1 MTDFDEEVL
10 AGDPDEEEVR
20 PIAVKKGN
28 RYTLLIER
36 AFFDHYHDGDR
47 VVRFDRDEFPR
58 IAEQLG
64 MERPDN
70 LGDVVYTFRYRRQL
84 PQSIRSVLSDR
95 ETWIIRGVDDS
106 STTSYEFVAV
116 PIEQTTVQPRLGL
129 AETKVPDSTPGLI
142 AKYALSDEQALL
154 AKLRYNRLVDIY
166 TGVACYS
173 LQNHLRTKVNRV
185 QVETDEVYIG
195 IDKRGIHYVF
205 PVQAKG
211 GKDVLNFVQIEQDV
225 AMCALK
231 FPDLVCRPIAAQ
243 FMGPDLIALFLFEP
257 TAEGVALVSEKHY
270 RLVVPAEVTAED
282 LNRYQ
287 ARLEGDVE

>member
-1 MTDFDEEVL
+1 MTDFDEEVPVE
-10 AGDPDEEEVR
+10 DPDEEDLPV
-20 PIAVKKGN
+20 PTTTKGN
-28 RYTLLIER
+28 RYALLIER

-47 VVRFDRDEFPR
+47 VVRFDRDELPK

-64 MERPDN
+64 VARPDN
-70 LGDVVYTFRYRRQL
+70 LGDIVYTFRYRRKL
-84 PQSIRSVLSDR
+84 PQSIRSVLSES
-95 ETWIIRGVDDS
+95 ETWIIRGVDS
-106 STTSYEFVAV
+106 SKTSYEFVAV
-116 PIEQTTVQPRLGL
+116 PIEQTTVQPRIGL

-173 LQNHLRTKVNRV
+173 LQNHLRTQVNRV
-185 QVETDEVYIG
+185 QVETDEIYIG

-211 GKDVLNFVQIEQDV
+211 GNDKLNFVQIEQDV

-231 FPDLVCRPIAAQ
+231 FPDLVCKPIAAQ
-243 FMGPDLIALFLFEP
+243 FMAQDLIALFLFEP
-257 TAEGVALVSEKHY
+257 TENGVALISEKHY
-270 RLVVPAEVTAED
+270 RLVSPLEVTAED
-282 LNRYQ
+282 LHRYKT
-287 ARLEGDVE
+287 RLEVDVD